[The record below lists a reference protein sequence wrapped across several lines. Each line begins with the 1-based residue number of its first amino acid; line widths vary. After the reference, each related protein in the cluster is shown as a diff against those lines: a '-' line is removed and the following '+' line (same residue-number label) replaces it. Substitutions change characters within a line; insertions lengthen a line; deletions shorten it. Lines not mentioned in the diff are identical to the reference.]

1 MKNKILFILTVAAL
15 LLYGCDSSN
24 TPSSTTT
31 SGDNEILEAACNS
44 LGDAGMRKQC
54 LSALER
60 TQGAS
65 KPIEQTKKTDDSQA
79 TRELITFRGIPL
91 GVPGQKIALSE
102 LCRQNASNKP
112 RTDEKDPCDPQEMKG
127 YFFVSY
133 GNLVDRFG
141 SANRYAKIELSDNGE
156 LESVLLHSVTK
167 SSVLELVE
175 ILQEKYGAPRKT
187 TNSVENGRGTKFDQE
202 IFVWVDAQGNRITA
216 WSIYEKI
223 DEGRVTIE
231 SSARVSLL
239 KEAEKLLK
247 EASKLNL

>member
-1 MKNKILFILTVAAL
+1 MNNKNLFIFIVATF
-15 LLYGCDSSN
+15 LLYGCNSSS
-24 TPSSTTT
+24 TSSSTTT
-31 SGDNEILEAACNS
+31 SGDHEILEAACNS

-112 RTDEKDPCDPQEMKG
+112 RTDEKDPCDFQDKKKVT
-127 YFFVSY
+127 FWVSY

-141 SANRYAKIELSDNGE
+141 SADHHAKIELSDNGE

-216 WSIYEKI
+216 
-223 DEGRVTIE
+223 
-231 SSARVSLL
+231 
-239 KEAEKLLK
+239 
-247 EASKLNL
+247 